1 MSGFVFD
8 SNSMVSG
15 HDHDNNC
22 VSGSDS
28 YSDSG
33 SGSDSDSDSDSDR
46 NDANMAA
53 LDDMFNNGM
62 LDLQLS
68 SAKPPPPPSPKRD
81 PTLTLLSC
89 LRKVC
94 RYSPDLEAKQRTAQ
108 ANGTVLGISRTGFQL
123 LLETFH
129 SLSYYD
135 SRSDHRIQEWELAID
150 PDSMTDGSDFD
161 VDFIADTNCGAVIN
175 VQYFTLR
182 GAGVGM
188 AWVVENIVKPQTK
201 LAQCALLD
209 LFFGLE
215 FVSDSD
221 SYYASPLSSPS
232 GSLVG
237 PVSCFHSYTWNVPV
251 VDTFLTVTK
260 FLQEE
265 EKYIWWD
272 IFCQNQHIVGDV
284 GLTFTNAISQIQTLY
299 FSIPDI
305 RKPQSLSR
313 VWCL

>member
-28 YSDSG
+28 YSDSGSG

-94 RYSPDLEAKQRTAQ
+94 R
-108 ANGTVLGISRTGFQL
+108 
-123 LLETFH
+123 
-129 SLSYYD
+129 
-135 SRSDHRIQEWELAID
+135 
-150 PDSMTDGSDFD
+150 
-161 VDFIADTNCGAVIN
+161 
-175 VQYFTLR
+175 
-182 GAGVGM
+182 
-188 AWVVENIVKPQTK
+188 
-201 LAQCALLD
+201 
-209 LFFGLE
+209 
-215 FVSDSD
+215 
-221 SYYASPLSSPS
+221 
-232 GSLVG
+232 
-237 PVSCFHSYTWNVPV
+237 
-251 VDTFLTVTK
+251 
-260 FLQEE
+260 
-265 EKYIWWD
+265 
-272 IFCQNQHIVGDV
+272 
-284 GLTFTNAISQIQTLY
+284 
-299 FSIPDI
+299 
-305 RKPQSLSR
+305 
-313 VWCL
+313 